1 MTSFPSQARRVR
13 DRELPPVRRL
23 HALRECALHFAPYGF
38 RATWH
43 HLVVSAR
50 IPRRL
55 EDDPVSL
62 ERAVDELSEGRDVM
76 LAVRLAYEQ
85 ERRLEKASGRR
96 VPRSWNPPDGYAIA
110 YCPDPE
116 RHPTA
121 SLATVVRR
129 ILGAGAGSDGRCVAC
144 GTVNSRPGWACAVCG
159 VQPGGPRTCHA
170 GPDADAR
177 WARIWRR

>member
-1 MTSFPSQARRVR
+1 M
-13 DRELPPVRRL
+13 
-23 HALRECALHFAPYGF
+23 RECTLHFAPYGF

-62 ERAVDELSEGRDVM
+62 ERAIDELSAARDV
-76 LAVRLAYEQ
+76 LVAARLAYEQ
-85 ERRLEKASGRR
+85 ERRREKATGRR
-96 VPRSWNPPDGYAIA
+96 VPRSRNLSDGQAIA

-121 SLATVVRR
+121 PLATVVRR
-129 ILGAGAGSDGRCVAC
+129 VLAADPDGQCVAC
-144 GTVNSRPGWACAVCG
+144 GTVGGRLGRACAVCG
-159 VQPGGPRTCHA
+159 VQAGGPGTWRGDPGA
-170 GPDADAR
+170 ASQ